1 MNKNFW
7 DDFGR
12 AVTGAAD
19 TVTKKA
25 GKVADMA
32 RLKNQVYSLE
42 RENKKDFE
50 AIGKIVYE
58 RFAAAGRLEDA
69 ALDPLCEE
77 IARREILI
85 GEYQGEIDGMK
96 SEN

>member
-58 RFAAAGRLEDA
+58 RQAAWKMRHWIR
-69 ALDPLCEE
+69 C
-77 IARREILI
+77 ARRLPAERF
-85 GEYQGEIDGMK
+85 
-96 SEN
+96 